1 MMRLIIVLG
10 TVLLCWIP
18 LTSDAVVKGVTAN
31 IERTLVTGDG
41 KWGGCMVKT
50 QVNFQQL
57 GLNCPAGWVT
67 FSCTG
72 DFTSKDVAYRMFDSA
87 LLAFALGN
95 PVFMAV
101 DDSKKHNGFCYVGR
115 IDVLQ

>member
-18 LTSDAVVKGVTAN
+18 STSDAVVKRVTAN
-31 IERTLVTGDG
+31 VERTLVAGDG
-41 KWGGCMVKT
+41 RFGGCMVKT
-50 QVNFQQL
+50 QVKFQQE
-57 GLNCPAGWVT
+57 GLNCPAKWVT

-87 LLAFALGN
+87 LMAFALGN
-95 PVFMAV
+95 QVSIEV
-101 DDSKKHNGFCYVGR
+101 DDSKKHNGFCYVRR